1 MNMNDVLR
9 EVIEKRS
16 PEENERRYQY
26 LKRKRGLP
34 TPEPL
39 SGGNPELMSLEEIE
53 EWQVLLDK
61 LGAH

>member
-16 PEENERRYQY
+16 PDENERRYQY
-26 LKRKRGLP
+26 LKRKLGLA

-39 SGGNPELMSLEEIE
+39 SGENPELVSLEEIE
-53 EWQVLLDK
+53 EWQVLLGK

>member
-1 MNMNDVLR
+1 MNMNDMLR
-9 EVIEKRS
+9 EIIAKRS
-16 PEENERRYQY
+16 AEENEARYQY

-39 SGGNPELMSLEEIE
+39 SGENPELISLEEIE